1 MPSFLRF
8 LLVCYLLVDRRAA
21 KSTGDVT
28 MGTSEYGDDKY
39 SLVPDAALELHA
51 GGGDDDDNDEGLNHE
66 RKKATAAE
74 EVINAQY
81 LEGASRKCSHEPPF
95 LYVTLH
101 DYDNILKYTRDGCL
115 LDHKVLLGLPMKNK
129 VELRSMAVASAGKD
143 DGRLYVANA
152 AYDEPQL
159 VLFDHCKDG
168 KRAFKDIIT
177 SKAMNHGADHA
188 YGIALDANGNIYA
201 SFQHTDVVLRFE
213 AKTFLPMALPPA
225 LQPQID
231 HRSFYKGTFH
241 QFGRTAEHA
250 AFEQGIRGV
259 LMVGRRLWVANEN
272 VGGVEVI
279 DEETGVVTDI
289 VMVDS
294 PIGLAYSPRHEL
306 VFVSSKKKH
315 REGMVVAIDRHTL
328 RETRKYTTDK
338 MTHPT
343 GLAVHDDVLY
353 VAEQYLNRVFAF
365 DIASAENVGKIIPKL
380 PGEIEQLM
388 LSDC

>member
-1 MPSFLRF
+1 MASSSLMKVGVAVACWLF
-8 LLVCYLLVDRRAA
+8 LLTAHAA
-21 KSTGDVT
+21 LGDGDVT
-28 MGTSEYGDDKY
+28 GTSEYGDDKY
-39 SLVPDAALELHA
+39 SLVPDSATELHER
-51 GGGDDDDNDEGLNHE
+51 DDNDEGMNEELK
-66 RKKATAAE
+66 RSTVQ
-74 EVINAQY
+74 EVINTQY
-81 LEGASRKCSHEPPF
+81 LEGASRRCSLEPPF
-95 LYVTLH
+95 LYVSLH
-101 DYDNILKYTRDGCL
+101 DYDNILKYSRDGCL
-115 LDHKVLLGLPMKNK
+115 LDHKVLLDMPASNK
-129 VELRSMAVASAGKD
+129 VELRSMAVGSVGKD
-143 DGRLYVANA
+143 DGRLFVANA

-159 VLFDHCKDG
+159 VLFDNCKDGG
-168 KRAFKDIIT
+168 KRAFKAVIT

-213 AKTFLPMALPPA
+213 AKSFLPMALPPA
-225 LQPQID
+225 LQPQLD

-241 QFGRTAEHA
+241 QFGRTAEHTSL
-250 AFEQGIRGV
+250 EQGIRGV

-289 VMVDS
+289 IMVDS

-315 REGMVVAIDRHTL
+315 REGMVMAIDRHTL
-328 RETRKYTTDK
+328 REARKYTTDK

-365 DIASAENVGKIIPKL
+365 DIASAENLGKIIPKL

-388 LSDC
+388 LSNC